1 MFIFLCLSAAQTG
14 ISSGALSANNST
26 SDLSATGG
34 SSQQAGNAQN
44 QLGTVSTSNVTASS
58 SPLQTVATSSA
69 PYNTAAA
76 ALSNWSVFYNTP
88 NNPPPNSHS
97 TSFLFFLPSTPH
109 AHDET
114 TPPPL

>member
-1 MFIFLCLSAAQTG
+1 MYVLCLSAQTG

-44 QLGTVSTSNVTASS
+44 QLGSVSNSNVPASS

-76 ALSNWSVFYNTP
+76 ALSNWSVFNYSSPLQTP
-88 NNPPPNSHS
+88 
-97 TSFLFFLPSTPH
+97 
-109 AHDET
+109 
-114 TPPPL
+114 